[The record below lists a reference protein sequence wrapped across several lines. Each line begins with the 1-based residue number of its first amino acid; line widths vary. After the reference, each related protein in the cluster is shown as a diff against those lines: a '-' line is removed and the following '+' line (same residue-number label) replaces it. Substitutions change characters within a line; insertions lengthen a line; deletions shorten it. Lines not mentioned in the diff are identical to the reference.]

1 MSAIYQAESGS
12 VEVVPVIVT
21 TVSDPTGGDAPE
33 FAFVSGDGNP
43 STWTAGTW
51 GTWTAGTSSAVALS
65 PTLPSD
71 AATVELAE
79 GRWTVYVRFDVGA
92 ETVVEAVG
100 TLVVG

>member
-1 MSAIYQAESGS
+1 MSAIYSVESGS

-33 FAFVSGDGNP
+33 FAFVAGDGNP

-51 GTWTAGTSSAVALS
+51 GSWTASTSQAVALT
-65 PTLPSD
+65 PTLPAST
-71 AATVELAE
+71 ATVELAE
-79 GRWTVYVRFDVGA
+79 GRWAVYVRFDVGA

>member
-12 VEVVPVIVT
+12 VEVVPVVIT

-33 FAFVSGDGNP
+33 FAFVAGDGNP

-51 GTWTAGTSSAVALS
+51 GAWTAGTSSAVALT
-65 PTLPSD
+65 PTLPAST
-71 AATVELAE
+71 ATVELAE
-79 GRWTVYVRFDVGA
+79 GRWTVFVRFDVGA